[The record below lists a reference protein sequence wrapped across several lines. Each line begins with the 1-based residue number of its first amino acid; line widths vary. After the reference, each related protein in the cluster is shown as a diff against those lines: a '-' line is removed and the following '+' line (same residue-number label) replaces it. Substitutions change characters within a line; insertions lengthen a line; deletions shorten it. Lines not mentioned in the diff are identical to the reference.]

1 METIAYNCKTK
12 GISISEPTDF
22 LISGIQERKFE
33 ESRTILDPSEIIRL
47 AVDEFATNH
56 YPDLFDHIKE
66 FIKE

>member
-12 GISISEPTDF
+12 SVSISEPTEF
-22 LISGIQERKFE
+22 LLNGIQERKFKKT
-33 ESRTILDPSEIIRL
+33 RTILNPSEIIRL

-56 YPDLFDHIKE
+56 YPDLFDNITE